1 MAESQDKTK
10 NNLQSLYYAIGVIAL
25 LVSIITSFAIGYN
38 TIGENKKEIM
48 ELKRERSF
56 DNSLLLE
63 IRFNLKTLM
72 NANGQQ
78 YIENPQYG
86 QK

>member
-1 MAESQDKTK
+1 MADSQDKTK

-63 IRFNLKTLM
+63 IRFNLRTLM

-78 YIENPQYG
+78 YIENPVNG
-86 QK
+86 K

>member
-63 IRFNLKTLM
+63 IRFNLRTLM

-78 YIENPQYG
+78 YIENPVNG
-86 QK
+86 K